1 MNCGMK
7 VDITLNMKVGLAV
20 IASGLLA
27 LAPAGQA
34 ADSLAGLADPTR
46 PQTDYVYD
54 GPVYGGGPVLQSTM
68 IAPGFKRAVISG
80 RTYGI
85 GDKLGRAV
93 IADIQPYEVVLKDG
107 AGEKRLR
114 LVPSLAKTRGAP
126 ADAGGNQG
134 AGKK

>member
-1 MNCGMK
+1 
-7 VDITLNMKVGLAV
+7 MKVG
-20 IASGLLA
+20 ASAIMAGLLA
-27 LAPAGQA
+27 LAPAGRA

-93 IADIQPYEVVLKDG
+93 IVDIQPYEVVLKDG

-114 LVPSLAKTRGAP
+114 LVPSLGKTQGAP
-126 ADAGGNQG
+126 AAAGGNQG